1 MNWTGRSIDLRSNI
15 GAIELNYLIDGKPN
29 LPWLVFSNSVAT
41 DTSLW
46 DAQVPR
52 LEDRF
57 QVLRYDHRGHGLSD
71 VPEGEYSIDM
81 IADDLFKLLESL
93 NITKASFVGISMGGM
108 TVLTLAKRHPEMVE
122 KLIVCDCGP
131 SASPASA
138 QQWLHRIESVSTE
151 GMESIVSETLGRWF
165 TKDTLESKDPLLDKV
180 AEMIRKTPARGFIG
194 AAHALATFDLRPGL
208 ASLAVPTL
216 FLAGEHDAVVG
227 GTRALSETVPNAKF
241 KAVSKA
247 GHLCNLE
254 NPKEFLSTLLEFL

>member
-1 MNWTGRSIDLRSNI
+1 MRSNI
-15 GAIELNYLIDGKPN
+15 GTIELNYLIDGKPN

-46 DAQVPR
+46 EAQVPW

-57 QVLRYDHRGHGLSD
+57 QILRYDQRGHGLSD
-71 VPEGEYSIDM
+71 VPDGEYSIEM
-81 IADDLFKLLESL
+81 VAQDLFNLLESL
-93 NITKASFVGISMGGM
+93 KITKASFVGISMGGM

-122 KLIVCDCGP
+122 KLVVCDCGP

-138 QQWLHRIESVSTE
+138 QQWLERIELVSAK

-165 TKDTLESKDPLLDKV
+165 TKETLESKDPLLDKV
-180 AEMIRKTPARGFIG
+180 AKMIRKTPTRGFIG
-194 AAHALATFDLRPGL
+194 AAYALATFDLRPGL
-208 ASLAVPTL
+208 ASLQVPTL

-227 GTRALSETVPNAKF
+227 GTRTLSETVPNSKF